1 MFTRHVVL
9 WMVAGA
15 LCAGSALA
23 GDPVAVAPAATP
35 AAAAQPTLPLISQD
49 ALLARQAQHDPALFL
64 LDVRTPGE
72 FAQGHVPG
80 AANIPQDQVAA
91 RLAEVPT
98 DKDVV
103 LYCHSG
109 RRSGLAAQ
117 VLAANGYT
125 RLSHL
130 DGDMIAWVEKA
141 RPIEATSPPPD
152 TTQH

>member
-1 MFTRHVVL
+1 MNTRQVVL
-9 WMVAGA
+9 WLVAGA
-15 LCAGSALA
+15 LSAGSALA
-23 GDPVAVAPAATP
+23 GDPATVAPASQP
-35 AAAAQPTLPLISQD
+35 AAAAQPSVPLISQD
-49 ALLARQAQHDPALFL
+49 ALLAREHEHDPALFL
-64 LDVRTPGE
+64 LDVRTPEE

-80 AANIPQDQVAA
+80 AVNIPHDQIAA
-91 RLAEVPT
+91 RLADVPK

-130 DGDMIAWVEKA
+130 DGDMIAWVA
-141 RPIEATSPPPD
+141 NTRPIEATSPPQE
-152 TTQH
+152 TTRH